1 MSRRPPR
8 STRTDTLFPYT
19 TLFRA
24 ASGYL
29 ARRRQKPR
37 RPAMQADCSR
47 SPRSPPSS
55 ARPGR
60 QRQTVSRPGSLLE
73 EAAAALAGFSLL
85 SGVAR
90 RLERLRTALR
100 RHHRGQV
107 GELLRLEREQLIA
120 RLRRL
125 QRAACRLTGRHQR
138 VDRRPGAI
146 AITACPGLYPH
157 SIFDPPP
164 PHRKSNA

>member
-1 MSRRPPR
+1 
-8 STRTDTLFPYT
+8 
-19 TLFRA
+19 
-24 ASGYL
+24 
-29 ARRRQKPR
+29 
-37 RPAMQADCSR
+37 MQADCSR

-60 QRQTVSRPGSLLE
+60 QRQSVSRPGSLLE
-73 EAAAALAGFSLL
+73 EAAEALAGFSLL

-146 AITACPGLYPH
+146 EITDCPGLYPKR
-157 SIFDPPP
+157 IFERADNVLPAAV
-164 PHRKSNA
+164 RSDEQTSDLQSL